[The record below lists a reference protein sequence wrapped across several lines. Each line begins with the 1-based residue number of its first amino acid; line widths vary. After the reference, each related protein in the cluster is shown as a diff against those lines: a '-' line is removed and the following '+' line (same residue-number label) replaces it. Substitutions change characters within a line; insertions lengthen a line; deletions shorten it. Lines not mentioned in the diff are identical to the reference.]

1 MWVTCEWYV
10 SLSRRLSKLKR
21 MMGDWQGTVDSFGKD
36 QKALLRDLSD
46 KRKTIEREKQDV
58 RQFLKTPG
66 PMGPRGHRGLP
77 GVGGDDGIMGP
88 MGPLGFIGYTGQR
101 GAVGPEGREVSCSV
115 SCAVPVPGRSGV
127 YAPTNPPWL
136 AA

>member
-1 MWVTCEWYV
+1 MISAVWCCCCASALWVTCEWSV

-46 KRKTIEREKQDV
+46 KRKTIERDKQDV
-58 RQFLKTPG
+58 RRFLKTPG

-77 GVGGDDGIMGP
+77 GVGGGDGIMGP

-101 GAVGPEGREVSCSV
+101 GAVGPEGREVS
-115 SCAVPVPGRSGV
+115 
-127 YAPTNPPWL
+127 
-136 AA
+136 